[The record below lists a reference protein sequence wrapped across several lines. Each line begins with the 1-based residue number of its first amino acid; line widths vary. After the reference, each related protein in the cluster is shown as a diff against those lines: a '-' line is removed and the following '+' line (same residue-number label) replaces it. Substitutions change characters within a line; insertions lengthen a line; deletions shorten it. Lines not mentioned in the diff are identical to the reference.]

1 MEGINMNR
9 LLLIIFVF
17 VNLSSLSGQ
26 SQKELSLQGHR
37 GARGLYPENTIYGL
51 LKTLEIPEVNT
62 LEFDLSVTKD
72 QQIILSHEPWMNE
85 EICYLNASEE
95 ENNIYSMSYE
105 MVKQIDCGS
114 KGHPSFPDQEKKFST
129 KPLLSETLKAIKQY
143 CSEHELE
150 LPYLNIELKSRT
162 SWYGVYCPMPDQF
175 TKLVEQVLLKSGYPK
190 EKIIFQSFDSEIL
203 IQFRQSELNWTLSYL
218 VDSKIQPNKVIHKL
232 GFKPDIISP
241 NFKFI
246 NKNWVDKYHNK
257 GILVIPWTINQVKDM
272 SILLEYGVDGL
283 ISDYPNLFSALNN

>member
-9 LLLIIFVF
+9 LLLIIFVL
-17 VNLSSLSGQ
+17 VNLSSLFGQ
-26 SQKELSLQGHR
+26 SKKEISLQGHR

-72 QQIILSHEPWMNE
+72 KQIILSHEPWMNK
-85 EICYLNASEE
+85 EICILNASEE
-95 ENNIYSMSYE
+95 EHNIYSLSYE

-114 KGHPSFPDQEKKFST
+114 KGHQSFPDQEKTFST

-150 LPYLNIELKSRT
+150 LPYLNIELKSNT
-162 SWYGVYCPMPDQF
+162 SWYGIYCPMPDQF

-218 VDSKIQPNKVIHKL
+218 VESKIQPNKVIRKL
-232 GFKPDIISP
+232 GFKPDMISP

-246 NKNWVDKYHNK
+246 SKNWVDKYHDK
-257 GILVIPWTINQVKDM
+257 GMLVIPWTINQVKDM

-283 ISDYPNLFSALNN
+283 ISDYPNLFSVLNN

>member
-1 MEGINMNR
+1 MEDINMNR
-9 LLLIIFVF
+9 LMIIIFVLLT
-17 VNLSSLSGQ
+17 LSSLSGQ
-26 SQKELSLQGHR
+26 SQSELSLQGHR

-51 LKTLEIPEVNT
+51 LKTLEVPEVNT

-72 QQIILSHEPWMNE
+72 KQIILSHEPWINE
-85 EICYLNASEE
+85 EICFLYASEE
-95 ENNIYSMSYE
+95 GHNIYSLSYE

-114 KGHPSFPDQEKKFST
+114 KGHPSFPDQEKTFST

-143 CSEHELE
+143 CSEHKLE

-218 VDSKIQPNKVIHKL
+218 VDSKIQPSKVIRKL

-257 GILVIPWTINQVKDM
+257 GMLVIPWTINQVKDM